1 METILFITQLASCI
15 TAVVAVLTLLI
26 KPIREKILK
35 TDKES
40 EGEKCLLRSE
50 MLKIYYKHVDEQ
62 TIRQYELENFI
73 KLYEAYRSL
82 GGNSIKKAVLEDT
95 KNILEEIRELSI
107 EQSKNLEK
115 LNQSSKDVL
124 RQKIM
129 TIYHQY
135 KEYRKMPIFAKE
147 ALDEL
152 YKDYKSQGGN
162 NYIDKYY
169 NRMSNWEIDYTED
182 EENL

>member
-1 METILFITQLASCI
+1 MLKLLQDICNWIILFGA
-15 TAVVAVLTLLI
+15 VAVAVI
-26 KPIREKILK
+26 NILK
-35 TDKES
+35 FFGKPVSFFKKKKDKEY
-40 EGEKCLLRSE
+40 KE
-50 MLKIYYKHVDEQ
+50 MLKKSLDEIIPNYFEQHDLQ
-62 TIRQYELENFI
+62 TRDKY
-73 KLYEAYRSL
+73 L
-82 GGNSIKKAVLEDT
+82 GDRMNYLKEIKKSVLEDT
-95 KNILEEIRELSI
+95 KNILEEIRKLSI
-107 EQSKNLEK
+107 EQSKNLDK

-135 KEYRKMPIFAKE
+135 KEHRKMPIFAKE

-162 NYIDKYY
+162 SYIDKYY

>member
-1 METILFITQLASCI
+1 MLQDICNWIILFG
-15 TAVVAVLTLLI
+15 AVIVAI
-26 KPIREKILK
+26 INILK
-35 TDKES
+35 FFGKPVSFFKKKKDKEYQQ
-40 EGEKCLLRSE
+40 
-50 MLKIYYKHVDEQ
+50 MLKKSLDEIMPNYFEQHDLQ
-62 TIRQYELENFI
+62 TRDKY
-73 KLYEAYRSL
+73 L
-82 GGNSIKKAVLEDT
+82 GDRMNYLKEIKKSVLEDI
-95 KNILEEIRELSI
+95 KDILEEIRKLSI

-135 KEYRKMPIFAKE
+135 KEYRKIPVFAKE

-162 NYIDKYY
+162 SYIDKYY
-169 NRMSNWEIDYTED
+169 NRMNNWEIDYTED

>member
-1 METILFITQLASCI
+1 MLQDICNWIILIS
-15 TAVVAVLTLLI
+15 AVEVADI
-26 KPIREKILK
+26 NKKKFFGKPISFFKK
-35 TDKES
+35 KKDKEY
-40 EGEKCLLRSE
+40 KE
-50 MLKIYYKHVDEQ
+50 MLKKSLDEIIPNYFEQHDLQ
-62 TIRQYELENFI
+62 TRDKY
-73 KLYEAYRSL
+73 L
-82 GGNSIKKAVLEDT
+82 GDRMNYLKEIKKSVLEDT
-95 KNILEEIRELSI
+95 KNILEEIRKLSI

-135 KEYRKMPIFAKE
+135 KEHRKIPIFAKE

-162 NYIDKYY
+162 SYIDKYY

>member
-1 METILFITQLASCI
+1 MLKLLQDICNWIILLGA
-15 TAVVAVLTLLI
+15 VAVAVI
-26 KPIREKILK
+26 NILK
-35 TDKES
+35 FFGKPVSFFKKKKDKEYQQ
-40 EGEKCLLRSE
+40 
-50 MLKIYYKHVDEQ
+50 MLKKSLDEIMPNYFEQHDLQ
-62 TIRQYELENFI
+62 TRDKY
-73 KLYEAYRSL
+73 L
-82 GGNSIKKAVLEDT
+82 GDRMNYLKEIKKSVLEDT
-95 KNILEEIRELSI
+95 KDILEEIRKLSI

-135 KEYRKMPIFAKE
+135 KEHRKIPVFAKE

-162 NYIDKYY
+162 SYIDKYY
-169 NRMSNWEIDYTED
+169 NRMKNWNIIDENL
-182 EENL
+182 EEN

>member
-1 METILFITQLASCI
+1 MKSHEIFQNNICNSLLNYLIMYSCVQRRVGMETILFITQLASCI

-82 GGNSIKKAVLEDT
+82 GGNSFIIDVYNE
-95 KNILEEIRELSI
+95 ILTWKVIS
-107 EQSKNLEK
+107 
-115 LNQSSKDVL
+115 
-124 RQKIM
+124 
-129 TIYHQY
+129 
-135 KEYRKMPIFAKE
+135 
-147 ALDEL
+147 
-152 YKDYKSQGGN
+152 
-162 NYIDKYY
+162 
-169 NRMSNWEIDYTED
+169 
-182 EENL
+182 

>member
-1 METILFITQLASCI
+1 MLQDICNWIILFG
-15 TAVVAVLTLLI
+15 AVIVAI
-26 KPIREKILK
+26 INILK
-35 TDKES
+35 FFGKPVSFFKKKKDKEYQQ
-40 EGEKCLLRSE
+40 
-50 MLKIYYKHVDEQ
+50 MLKKSLDEIMPNYFEQHDLQ
-62 TIRQYELENFI
+62 TRDKY
-73 KLYEAYRSL
+73 L
-82 GGNSIKKAVLEDT
+82 GDRMNYLKEIKKSVLEDT
-95 KNILEEIRELSI
+95 KNILEEIRKLSI

-135 KEYRKMPIFAKE
+135 KEHRKIPVFAKE

-162 NYIDKYY
+162 SYIDKYY
-169 NRMSNWEIDYTED
+169 NRTLSWETYYPDD
-182 EENL
+182 EEN

>member
-1 METILFITQLASCI
+1 MLQDICNWIILLGA
-15 TAVVAVLTLLI
+15 VAVAI
-26 KPIREKILK
+26 INILK
-35 TDKES
+35 FFGKPVSFFKKKKDKEYQQ
-40 EGEKCLLRSE
+40 
-50 MLKIYYKHVDEQ
+50 MLKKSLDEIMPNYFEQHDLQ
-62 TIRQYELENFI
+62 TRDKY
-73 KLYEAYRSL
+73 L
-82 GGNSIKKAVLEDT
+82 GDRMNYLKEIKKSVLEDT
-95 KNILEEIRELSI
+95 KDILEEIRKLSI

-135 KEYRKMPIFAKE
+135 KERRKIPVFAKE

-162 NYIDKYY
+162 SYIDKYY

>member
-1 METILFITQLASCI
+1 MKSHEIFQNNICNSLLSYLVMYSCVQRRVGMETILFITQLASCI

-82 GGNSIKKAVLEDT
+82 GGNSFIIDVYNE
-95 KNILEEIRELSI
+95 ILTWKVIS
-107 EQSKNLEK
+107 
-115 LNQSSKDVL
+115 
-124 RQKIM
+124 
-129 TIYHQY
+129 
-135 KEYRKMPIFAKE
+135 
-147 ALDEL
+147 
-152 YKDYKSQGGN
+152 
-162 NYIDKYY
+162 
-169 NRMSNWEIDYTED
+169 
-182 EENL
+182 